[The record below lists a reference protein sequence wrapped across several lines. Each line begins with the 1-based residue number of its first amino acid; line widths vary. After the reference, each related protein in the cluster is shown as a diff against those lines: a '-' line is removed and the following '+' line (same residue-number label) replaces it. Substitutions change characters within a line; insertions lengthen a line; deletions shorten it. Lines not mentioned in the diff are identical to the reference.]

1 LIGTLFVKGKSE
13 MSSKALK
20 YFLVGAAMV
29 TLGVTSV
36 ASAEEAAPD
45 GTLTFSGGS
54 VAAGV
59 GYSWGHGTLIFNN
72 HQYPFTVE
80 GLSVVDVGISNIEG
94 AGEVYNLKSATA
106 FAGNYISGS
115 VGATLAGGGSVAA
128 LENQNGVVIHF
139 HSTTQGLK
147 LQLAPSGVSIRLKH

>member
-1 LIGTLFVKGKSE
+1 MRNKVSKHVFV
-13 MSSKALK
+13 A
-20 YFLVGAAMV
+20 AAMLA
-29 TLGVTSV
+29 LGAVSA
-36 ASAEEAAPD
+36 ASAQDAVPD

-59 GYSWGHGTLIFNN
+59 GYSWGQGVLTYDN
-72 HQYPFTVE
+72 HNYPFTVE

-94 AGEVYNLKSATA
+94 AGEVYNLKSPAA

-147 LQLAPSGVSIRLKH
+147 LNLSPSGVSIRLKH